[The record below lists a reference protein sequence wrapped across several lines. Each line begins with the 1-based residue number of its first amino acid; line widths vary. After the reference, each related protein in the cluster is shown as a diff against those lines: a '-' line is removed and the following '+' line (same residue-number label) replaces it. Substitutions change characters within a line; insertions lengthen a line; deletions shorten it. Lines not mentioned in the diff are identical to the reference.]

1 MIELLLLLACGLGA
15 GALGAL
21 LGVGGGIIVVP
32 VAVLLL
38 DLPIHH
44 AIATSLLCVI
54 ATSSAAASRNIRIG
68 LANLRLGTALEIA
81 TVAGAIAG
89 SAIAGVLATH
99 TLELIFGVAMAAMA
113 LPMAFGS
120 EPIATDES
128 GDVED
133 ARSPFLRSLDG
144 SYDDVA
150 GSERVTYRVRRLPV
164 AVSISSVAGVLSG
177 LLGVGGGIIK
187 VPVMTLL
194 CGVPMKAAAATSNFM
209 IGVTALASALVF
221 YGRGQVEPLA
231 TAAIVIGVFG
241 GSKIGARG
249 LGFVST
255 VSLRRLFAVV
265 MIVVA
270 VEMVLQSQGVS
281 FP

>member
-1 MIELLLLLACGLGA
+1 MLAGCGAGA

-21 LGVGGGIIVVP
+21 LGVGGGIIIVP

-38 DLPIHH
+38 GLPIHH

-54 ATSSAAASRNIRIG
+54 ATSSAAASRNIRLG
-68 LANLRLGTALEIA
+68 LANLRLGTTLEIVTVVGA
-81 TVAGAIAG
+81 VAG
-89 SAIAGVLATH
+89 SMIAGVLDTQ

-113 LPMAFGS
+113 LPMAFS
-120 EPIATDES
+120 ADAVMPES
-128 GDVED
+128 SQEALARRPRFVQRLDGEYED
-133 ARSPFLRSLDG
+133 AASG
-144 SYDDVA
+144 
-150 GSERVTYRVRRLPV
+150 GRVVYQVRRLPV
-164 AVSISSVAGVLSG
+164 AVSISSIAGVLSG

-209 IGVTALASALVF
+209 IGVTAVASAVVF

-231 TAAIVIGVFG
+231 TAAIVVGVFG
-241 GSKIGARG
+241 GSKLGARG
-249 LGFVST
+249 LAVFRTS
-255 VSLRRLFAVV
+255 SLRRLFAVV
-265 MIVVA
+265 MILVA
-270 VEMVLQSQGVS
+270 FEMVLQSQGVS